1 MKTKQDKTYLLIQFL
16 KNRTAMCVVS
26 QTRACTTQVTQ
37 VSPQEAVDLTCDPF
51 IGEFDPGSGRTLAA
65 CLIH

>member
-37 VSPQEAVDLTCDPF
+37 VSPQDAVNLTCDPF
-51 IGEFDPGSGRTLAA
+51 IG
-65 CLIH
+65 